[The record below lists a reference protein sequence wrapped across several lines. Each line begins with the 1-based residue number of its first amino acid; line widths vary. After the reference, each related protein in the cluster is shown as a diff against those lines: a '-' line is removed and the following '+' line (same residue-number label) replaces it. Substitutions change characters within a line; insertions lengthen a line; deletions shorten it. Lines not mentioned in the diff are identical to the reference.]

1 MWFRCQNDQREV
13 GKGEKG
19 GVGNPLPLGAGVGSQ
34 VTFVEIGESSI
45 TATL

>member
-1 MWFRCQNDQREV
+1 MWLRCQTDQWEV

-19 GVGNPLPLGAGVGSQ
+19 GVGNPLPLGGGVESQ
-34 VTFVEIGESSI
+34 VTFVEIGKSSI